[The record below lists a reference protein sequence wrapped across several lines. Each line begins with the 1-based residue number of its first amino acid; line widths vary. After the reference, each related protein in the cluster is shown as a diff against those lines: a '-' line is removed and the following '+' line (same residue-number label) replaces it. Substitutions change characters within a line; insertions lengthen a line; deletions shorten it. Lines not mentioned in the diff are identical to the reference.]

1 MDVRGKGPTA
11 GTSEDSS
18 WEFFIDT
25 SLVHEIHDNI
35 GISEGL
41 LAGMPMSL
49 CVKNVAVP
57 TTHCENTKTLQRS
70 NVTFQAKRLIAPQD
84 PEQQRGGFLPDQ
96 SNQLRLRALQAEGVY
111 WASRSSSAAIPDH
124 STASPT
130 ALPAALAL
138 AHLVSS
144 LCLAVTAQRQEKRKT
159 RLMCPPNPSGTWFL
173 FLILS
178 LYGPAHRI
186 VHAVTPLSPV
196 AQVLPLFLIPKCSD
210 SCSCTHLLSIH

>member
-1 MDVRGKGPTA
+1 MDVRGKGPAA

-111 WASRSSSAAIPDH
+111 WASRSSQTVLLP
-124 STASPT
+124 SPT
-130 ALPAALAL
+130 IQLPVPLLCLQPWPLLILCHLCALLSQL
-138 AHLVSS
+138 RDKKKGRLGSCAHLI
-144 LCLAVTAQRQEKRKT
+144 LLA
-159 RLMCPPNPSGTWFL
+159 PG
-173 FLILS
+173 
-178 LYGPAHRI
+178 
-186 VHAVTPLSPV
+186 
-196 AQVLPLFLIPKCSD
+196 
-210 SCSCTHLLSIH
+210 SCF